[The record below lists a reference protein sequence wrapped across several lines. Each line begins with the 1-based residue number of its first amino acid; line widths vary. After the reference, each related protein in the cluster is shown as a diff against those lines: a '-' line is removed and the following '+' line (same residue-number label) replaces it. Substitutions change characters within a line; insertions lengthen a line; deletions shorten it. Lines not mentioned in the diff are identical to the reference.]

1 MYLREYETIII
12 VNPESGTE
20 GIDKVLERSRDAFK
34 KTKAQEIRYED
45 WGVRRLAYTCKKQRR
60 GNYLY
65 LTYLGTD
72 TTVAELERLL
82 RITESSMLY
91 QTVLLDSQVDPKEYD
106 FDAGKSAKT
115 RMLQKA
121 SEKKSEETAQEA
133 PAAPATD
140 EPKAAAPVEE
150 EVVTEEAEATPSE
163 DKEEA
168 PNA

>member
-1 MYLREYETIII
+1 MYLREYETIVI
-12 VNPESGTE
+12 VNPETGTD

-65 LTYLGTD
+65 LNYLGSE

-82 RITESSMLY
+82 RITEASMLF
-91 QTVLLDSQVDPKEYD
+91 QTVLLDGRVDPKAFD
-106 FDAGKSAKT
+106 FESAKSAKT
-115 RMLQKA
+115 RMLEKA
-121 SEKKSEETAQEA
+121 SEKKSEEASA
-133 PAAPATD
+133 PAEPAAESS
-140 EPKAAAPVEE
+140 EPAATE
-150 EVVTEEAEATPSE
+150 EVAKEAGETPAE
-163 DKEEA
+163 TTEEA